1 MTLNGNDIE
10 FGLNTFGDVAY
21 KDDSG
26 ELMNSRESLQNILK
40 EGKLADEV
48 GVDIFALGEHHRKEY
63 SISSPEV
70 MLGALA
76 SITKNIKLST
86 AVTVLSSDDPVR
98 VYERFA
104 TLDGISDGRAQIML
118 GRGSFTES
126 YPLFGFDLQNYDTL
140 FEEKIALFDQLLNE
154 DIINWE
160 GTFTQSLKNIE
171 MYPKFVNHKLPVY
184 VGVGGTPE
192 SVIRTVRYGYGLM
205 LAIIGGEPKRFAPYV
220 ELYKKAAQELDMP
233 AYPVGM
239 HSHGIIAD
247 TDEEAYEIGWKY
259 IKKNMDKI
267 GEDRGWP
274 AMTKERY
281 DFEVKKGSY
290 YVGTVETVAQ
300 KIARVIKELDLGRF
314 DLVYG
319 TGGQFEK
326 DRLKTIELY
335 GTKVIP
341 RVREILNEGKSND

>member
-1 MTLNGNDIE
+1 MVLNINDIE
-10 FGLNTFGDVAY
+10 FGLNTFGDIAY
-21 KDDSG
+21 KDSNG
-26 ELMNSRESLQNILK
+26 ELMNSSESLQNVLNEAKI
-40 EGKLADEV
+40 ADEV

-70 MLGALA
+70 LLGAIA
-76 SITKNIKLST
+76 SVTRKIKLST

-104 TLDGISDGRAQIML
+104 TLDGISGGRAQIMI

-126 YPLFGFDLQNYDTL
+126 YPLFGFDLKNYEEL
-140 FEEKIALFDQLLNE
+140 FEEKIALFDKLLNE

-160 GTFTQSLKNIE
+160 GNFTQSLKDVE
-171 MYPKFVNHKLPVY
+171 MYPKIVGHNLPVY

-205 LAIIGGEPKRFAPYV
+205 LAIIGGEPVRFAPYID
-220 ELYKKAAQELDMP
+220 LYHKAAEKLGMP
-233 AYPVGM
+233 VKPVGM

-247 TDEEAYEIGWKY
+247 TDEEAFEIGWKY
-259 IKKNMDKI
+259 IKANMDRI

-281 DFEVKKGSY
+281 NFEVDKGSY
-290 YVGTVETVAQ
+290 YVGSVETVAQ
-300 KIARVIKELDLGRF
+300 KIAHVIKELDLGRF

-319 TGGQFEK
+319 TGGQFET
-326 DRLKTIELY
+326 DRKKTIELY
-335 GTKVIP
+335 GNRVIP
-341 RVREILNEGKSND
+341 RVKEILNLENKND